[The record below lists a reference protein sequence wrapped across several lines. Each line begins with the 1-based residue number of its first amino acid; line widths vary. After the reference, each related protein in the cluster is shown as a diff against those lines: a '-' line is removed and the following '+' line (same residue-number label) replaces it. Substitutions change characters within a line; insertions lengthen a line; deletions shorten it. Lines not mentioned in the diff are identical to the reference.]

1 MLFGFLDFEASWASD
16 APVAAPTGS
25 PADPAGSAGEPSLWE
40 LRSACWGRLS
50 FQLLQSVALICCHV
64 PGRQLLEAASAAPD
78 RPNQPDQPDQF
89 CTCEEFQ
96 AIATEVACCRDWK
109 KLQKGLEIKSS
120 HVKCQTVNNE
130 HAAFHKAVCC
140 VMCWILNLESGVMRN
155 ATGYSA
161 TAYSYI
167 EILAEPRRL
176 EFRMDV
182 ECWTFECLNLE
193 SSSLQNRNSQQVTG
207 DMSIVKLQQVR
218 TLNISTLNFW
228 TLDTWNLKL
237 ETYKHF
243 IKHLHLKL

>member
-1 MLFGFLDFEASWASD
+1 
-16 APVAAPTGS
+16 
-25 PADPAGSAGEPSLWE
+25 
-40 LRSACWGRLS
+40 
-50 FQLLQSVALICCHV
+50 
-64 PGRQLLEAASAAPD
+64 
-78 RPNQPDQPDQF
+78 
-89 CTCEEFQ
+89 
-96 AIATEVACCRDWK
+96 
-109 KLQKGLEIKSS
+109 
-120 HVKCQTVNNE
+120 
-130 HAAFHKAVCC
+130 
-140 VMCWILNLESGVMRN
+140 MCWILNLESGVMRN
-155 ATGYSA
+155 ATGYNA

-237 ETYKHF
+237 ETWNLKHISIYILSF
-243 IKHLHLKL
+243 KLGQIFTATRVRTNVATRNVAGPTRASTFQPFMPSYVIHHTIYSGSANWMTQGTAKHETKTWRNKGTRNKEQAADPSCPSVA